1 MWAESV
7 SFEFVTSGLSEMA
20 LLEVVSVSKAF
31 AGVPVLRDV
40 SFVAGE
46 GEIVCLLGPSGCGK
60 TTLLRIIAGLEA
72 ADAGHVALG
81 GQPLEGV
88 PIHRRGFG
96 LMFQEYALFP
106 HKDVGDN
113 VAFGLQ
119 MQALSK
125 HEIADRVAEVLDLVG
140 MRGYEDRRVYE
151 LSGGEQQR
159 VALAR
164 SLAPGPRLLM
174 LDEPLGSLDRALR
187 ESLLNELRTILRRV
201 GVTSIY
207 VTHDQQEAF
216 AVAGRVVIM
225 RQGQVVQQGTP
236 EDVYFRPASP
246 WVAHFLG
253 LDNLV
258 PGRLVATQSEQDG
271 EGTVL
276 VETSLG
282 RWPVRGR
289 ARPAPDCQVTVL
301 IRPDAARLASAH
313 PQTGECVVEGIV
325 RERSFRGSQ
334 TRVKV
339 HHASNLDLAFDL
351 ASDALSLPGPGEPIA
366 LVLRPE
372 AISLLAEESN
382 DQAASA

>member
-1 MWAESV
+1 
-7 SFEFVTSGLSEMA
+7 MA

-31 AGVPVLRDV
+31 SGVPVLRDV

-60 TTLLRIIAGLEA
+60 TTLLRIVAGLEE
-72 ADAGHVALG
+72 ADAGHVTFG
-81 GQPLEGV
+81 GHPLEGV

-113 VAFGLQ
+113 VAFGLR

-125 HEIADRVAEVLDLVG
+125 QEIEDRVAEVLDLVG
-140 MRGYEDRRVYE
+140 MRGYEGRRVYE

-187 ESLLNELRTILRRV
+187 ETLLNELRAILKRV

-236 EDVYFRPASP
+236 EDVYFRPDSP
-246 WVAHFLG
+246 WVARFLG
-253 LDNLV
+253 LGNLI
-258 PGRLVATQSEQDG
+258 PGRVVATQSGPDE
-271 EGTVL
+271 ELMTL

-282 RWPVRGR
+282 RWPLRGG
-289 ARPAPDCQVTVL
+289 ARLAQDQRVTVL
-301 IRPDAARLASAH
+301 IRPDAARLASGH
-313 PQTGECVVEGIV
+313 PPTGECVVEGTV

-339 HHASNLDLAFDL
+339 HHPADLDLAFDL

-372 AISLLAEESN
+372 AIHLMAEEFN
-382 DQAASA
+382 DQAASV

>member
-1 MWAESV
+1 
-7 SFEFVTSGLSEMA
+7 MA

-31 AGVPVLRDV
+31 SGVPVLRDV
-40 SFVAGE
+40 SFVADE

-72 ADAGHVALG
+72 ADAGHVAFR
-81 GQPLEGV
+81 GQPLVGV

-106 HKDVGDN
+106 HKDVSDN
-113 VAFGLQ
+113 VAFGLR

-125 HEIADRVAEVLDLVG
+125 QEIEDRVAEMLDLVG
-140 MRGYEDRRVYE
+140 MRGYEGRRVYE

-187 ESLLNELRTILRRV
+187 EALLNELRSILKRV

-216 AVAGRVVIM
+216 AVAGRVIIM
-225 RQGQVVQQGTP
+225 RHGQVVQQGTP
-236 EDVYFRPASP
+236 EDVYFRPTSP
-246 WVAHFLG
+246 WVARFLG
-253 LDNLV
+253 LGNLV
-258 PGRLVATQSEQDG
+258 PGKIVATQPGQDG
-271 EGTVL
+271 EVTTV

-289 ARPAPDCQVTVL
+289 ARPAPDQQVIVL
-301 IRPDAARLASAH
+301 IRSDAARLASEH
-313 PQTGECVVEGIV
+313 PPTDECIVEGTV
-325 RERSFRGSQ
+325 RERSFRGSK

-339 HHASNLDLAFDL
+339 HHAANLDLAFDL

-366 LVLRPE
+366 LALRTE
-372 AISLLAEESN
+372 AISLLAEESS
-382 DQAASA
+382 DQAASS